1 MSTVSFTD
9 DMGQQP
15 GEMTFLTSDKS
26 KDMSNDNLTKV
37 TAEHSEWL
45 NGLDFYKKDILI
57 LEKRLLE
64 LGSRKG
70 TFDMSLGIE
79 HFQNQF
85 LIQRN
90 TIDELRHSI
99 REHVSNFG
107 RMVAVEDASKE
118 EPDLQEHESLKDG
131 YLSFEKVMN
140 ELRHEFND
148 FLAKWL

>member
-1 MSTVSFTD
+1 
-9 DMGQQP
+9 
-15 GEMTFLTSDKS
+15 
-26 KDMSNDNLTKV
+26 MSNDNLTKV

-45 NGLDFYKKDILI
+45 SGLDFYKEDILI

-64 LGSRKG
+64 LGSRNG
-70 TFDMSLGIE
+70 TFDMSRGIE

-90 TIDELRHSI
+90 TIDELRHGI
-99 REHVSNFG
+99 REHVSTFG
-107 RMVAVEDASKE
+107 RMVAADDASKE
-118 EPDLQEHESLKDG
+118 IPHHQMHESLKDG

-140 ELRHEFND
+140 ELRHEFSE